1 VPALRERR
9 EDIPVLARHF
19 LETYARQLGKRI
31 EGFSPEVMRLLHEW
45 EWRGNVR
52 ELEKTVKRMVV
63 LADDGDVLGATLRPA
78 ELRALAEGAPAP
90 AAAARRGPAQSLRMR
105 VADLERG
112 LIAESLERH
121 RGNKS
126 KVARELG
133 LSYPTLL
140 GRIKAYRLEAC
151 DS

>member
-1 VPALRERR
+1 
-9 EDIPVLARHF
+9 
-19 LETYARQLGKRI
+19 
-31 EGFSPEVMRLLHEW
+31 
-45 EWRGNVR
+45 
-52 ELEKTVKRMVV
+52 
-63 LADDGDVLGATLRPA
+63 
-78 ELRALAEGAPAP
+78 
-90 AAAARRGPAQSLRMR
+90 MR

-140 GRIKAYRLEAC
+140 GRIKSYRLEAS